1 MKESVAS
8 ALQMAR
14 PTRGSHGQVEMAL
27 PAPVGEVKKKCPLI
41 IGSSVMNNFFFVMKV
56 QYSSETL
63 SNCNRLALCY

>member
-27 PAPVGEVKKKCPLI
+27 PAPVGEVKKV
-41 IGSSVMNNFFFVMKV
+41 SFDNWFF
-56 QYSSETL
+56 
-63 SNCNRLALCY
+63 CNK

>member
-27 PAPVGEVKKKCPLI
+27 PAPVGEVKKL
-41 IGSSVMNNFFFVMKV
+41 SFDNWFF
-56 QYSSETL
+56 
-63 SNCNRLALCY
+63 CNK

>member
-8 ALQMAR
+8 AQQMAR
-14 PTRGSHGQVEMAL
+14 LTRGSHGQVEMAL
-27 PAPVGEVKKKCPLI
+27 PAPVGEVKKV
-41 IGSSVMNNFFFVMKV
+41 SFDNWFFVMKV

>member
-8 ALQMAR
+8 ALQMAI
-14 PTRGSHGQVEMAL
+14 PTRGWHGQVEMAF
-27 PAPVGEVKKKCPLI
+27 PAPVGEVKNCPLI
-41 IGSSVMNNFFFVMKV
+41 IGSSVINNFFFVMKV